1 MPSDSSRSRAGTLIA
16 IGGAEDKLGNR
27 TILSRF
33 VQLAGGSSARVAVI
47 STASSLRHEITELY
61 RSLFLELGAAEVHPM
76 HPSTRAEAEAP
87 EMVAAVRGATGVFLT
102 GGNQLRLSMV
112 VQATSLG
119 RALVEAHQ
127 RGAVIGGT
135 SAGASALSTH
145 MVAFGRP
152 GETPRQRMG
161 QLSVGLGLLPGVI
174 VDQHFGQRNRIG
186 RLLTLVAQSP
196 GQLGLGLDEDTAAVI
211 APDGVLEVLGKGA
224 VTIVDGTDVVSDA
237 FEVHRSRP
245 ILVSGAV
252 VHSLPP
258 GYRFDLAKRAL
269 LPRLQSLPAVEA
281 TPPDRVRVR
290 RRPASP
296 GRATAARRLA
306 QAVDAEGAADRI
318 PRRPGRGKDGR
329 AGEEASQ

>member
-1 MPSDSSRSRAGTLIA
+1 MPSDPPRSRAGTLIA

-33 VQLAGGSSARVAVI
+33 VQLAGGSSARIAVI
-47 STASSLRHEITELY
+47 STASSLGHEITELY
-61 RSLFLELGAAEVHPM
+61 RGLFLELGAAEVHPV
-76 HPSTRAEAEAP
+76 HPSTRAEAEGP
-87 EMVAAVRGATGVFLT
+87 EVVTAVRGATGVFLT

-135 SAGASALSTH
+135 SAGASALATH

-161 QLSVGLGLLPGVI
+161 QLSVGLGLLLGVI

-211 APDGVLEVLGKGA
+211 SPDGVLEVLGKGA

-237 FEVHRSRP
+237 FEVRRSRP

-269 LPRLQSLPAVEA
+269 LPRLQSLPAVEP
-281 TPPDRVRVR
+281 TPPA

-296 GRATAARRLA
+296 GRAPAARRLA
-306 QAVDAEGAADRI
+306 QAVDAEGAADRL
-318 PRRPGRGKDGR
+318 PHRPGLGKDGR
-329 AGEEASQ
+329 SGEEASQ

>member
-1 MPSDSSRSRAGTLIA
+1 MA
-16 IGGAEDKLGNR
+16 IGGAEDKLGNK

-33 VQLAGGSSARVAVI
+33 VQLAGGSSARIAVI
-47 STASSLRHEITELY
+47 STASSLGHEITELY
-61 RSLFLELGAAEVHPM
+61 LGLFLELGAAEVYGLR
-76 HPSTRAEAEAP
+76 PSTRAEAEAP
-87 EMVAAVRGATGVFLT
+87 EAAAAVRGSTGVFLT

-112 VQATSLG
+112 VESTGLG
-119 RALVEAHQ
+119 RALVEAHE

-145 MVAFGRP
+145 MVSSGRP

-161 QLSVGLGLLPGVI
+161 QLGVGLGLLHGVI

-186 RLLTLVAQSP
+186 RLLALVAQSP

-211 APDGVLEVLGKGA
+211 TGDGVLEVLGKGA
-224 VTIVDGTDVVSDA
+224 VTIVDGSEVVSDA
-237 FEVHRSRP
+237 FEVRQSRP

-258 GYRFDLAKRAL
+258 GYRFDLARRAL
-269 LPRLQSLPAVEA
+269 LPRLQSLPAVEEA
-281 TPPDRVRVR
+281 EPARGRRGRPRRV
-290 RRPASP
+290 P
-296 GRATAARRLA
+296 AARRLA

-318 PRRPGRGKDGR
+318 PRRRDRGDGH

>member
-1 MPSDSSRSRAGTLIA
+1 MA
-16 IGGAEDKLGNR
+16 IGGAEDKLGNK
-27 TILSRF
+27 TILHRF
-33 VQLAGGSSARVAVI
+33 VQLAGGASARIAVI
-47 STASSLRHEITELY
+47 STASSLGHEITELY
-61 RSLFLELGAAEVHPM
+61 LGLFRELGAAEVHGLR
-76 HPSTRAEAEAP
+76 PSTRAEARAP
-87 EMVAAVRGATGVFLT
+87 EAVEAVRGATGVFMT

-112 VQATSLG
+112 VEATSLG
-119 RALVEAHQ
+119 RALVEAHE

-145 MVAFGRP
+145 MVSFGRP
-152 GETPRQRMG
+152 GETPSQRMG
-161 QLSVGLGLLPGVI
+161 QLGVGLGLLPGVI

-211 APDGVLEVLGKGA
+211 TADGVLEVLGKGA
-224 VTIVDGTDVVSDA
+224 VTIVDGSDVVSDA
-237 FEVHRSRP
+237 FEVRQSRP

-269 LPRLQSLPAVEA
+269 LPRLQSLPAVEEA
-281 TPPDRVRVR
+281 RPAR
-290 RRPASP
+290 RRPASQRRVP
-296 GRATAARRLA
+296 ATRRLA

-318 PRRPGRGKDGR
+318 RRRADPHPDDH